1 MKKIICVL
9 LVLVMTLSLV
19 ACGNRQTFDV
29 TYTFDRA
36 IIKLP
41 NGEIVDGKMPLHIVE
56 KKIPSIDEKGTL
68 IKPEAPNGYKFEYL
82 ATDTVRD
89 MLSCLSFEVEREREF
104 APIKNKEGT
113 DSVVSAR
120 ELLAKNGVIC

>member
-41 NGEIVDGKMPLHIVE
+41 NGEIVDGKITSWRDYEGDQLQVKIDGTTYLVHSADVALIVE
-56 KKIPSIDEKGTL
+56 
-68 IKPEAPNGYKFEYL
+68 
-82 ATDTVRD
+82 
-89 MLSCLSFEVEREREF
+89 
-104 APIKNKEGT
+104 
-113 DSVVSAR
+113 
-120 ELLAKNGVIC
+120 